1 MTISSA
7 ICVSKLGK
15 EGSNRIPGFTINSAA
30 AAVPEIA
37 LVMLMS
43 DRSKGAP
50 AVAQLHF
57 TREVKSGLLL
67 KADQMISGAK
77 LKNNKDNAAAEQS
90 AKNQILASDRRSST
104 NPIHGGTTVEAVLS
118 LFDASFAQ
126 KPTVTSTSSLASVVE
141 GFCTNL
147 AEWLDASKNHDGP
160 CSRLSRTSCPA
171 AFYAE

>member
-1 MTISSA
+1 MERPERLLEWPFMWAWLRLATEGSAHAKHSKQGPDLQSMTISSA
-7 ICVSKLGK
+7 IGVSKLGK

-43 DRSKGAP
+43 DRSKPAP

-90 AKNQILASDRRSST
+90 AKNQILSSDIGSST
-104 NPIHGGTTVEAVLS
+104 NPIHGSHG
-118 LFDASFAQ
+118 
-126 KPTVTSTSSLASVVE
+126 ST
-141 GFCTNL
+141 
-147 AEWLDASKNHDGP
+147 HP
-160 CSRLSRTSCPA
+160 RTMSPSTA
-171 AFYAE
+171 K